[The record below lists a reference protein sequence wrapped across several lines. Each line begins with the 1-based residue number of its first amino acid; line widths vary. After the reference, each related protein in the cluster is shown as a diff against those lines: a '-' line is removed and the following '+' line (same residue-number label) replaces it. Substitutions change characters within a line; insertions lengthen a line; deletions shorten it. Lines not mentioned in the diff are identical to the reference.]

1 MEFIFFILIY
11 CLLTLNI
18 LGYGYFFAKN
28 LSTYNKN
35 TNIGYVGLYGIF
47 LLTFISYLTNLVVKH
62 DYLHNSIIL
71 ILGIFFFIKY
81 FLSLKN
87 LKKKRILNIFF
98 FS

>member
-11 CLLTLNI
+11 FLLTLSI
-18 LGYGYFFAKN
+18 LGYGYFFATN
-28 LSTYNKN
+28 VSSYNKN

-71 ILGIFFFIKY
+71 ILGIFFF
-81 FLSLKN
+81 LK
-87 LKKKRILNIFF
+87 IFF
-98 FS
+98 VF